1 VKKALSFP
9 LLLVGVALVAIGAY
23 SANQAIDGKAQIR
36 DGLTAANVTTPG
48 DASIPNARVDDAATA
63 RSMAQWIDGTMAK
76 ATDGRN
82 WNQIGHYLTATG
94 TDTDDVAQAAIG
106 PNGQPTVNPLRQ
118 VAFEASTG
126 STSLNTS
133 VLAFKVA
140 DLTLIMGAVMAL
152 LGLGTVGAGLAMT
165 GLSLATVSRR
175 AHLPHPH
182 LHRA

>member
-1 VKKALSFP
+1 MKKALSFP
-9 LLLVGVALVAIGAY
+9 LLLVGIALVAIGGY
-23 SANQAIDGKAQIR
+23 SMNQALDGKAQVR
-36 DGLTAANVTTPG
+36 DGLTAANVTTPS

-76 ATDGRN
+76 ATNGRN
-82 WNQIGHYLTATG
+82 WNEVGHYLTAAG
-94 TDTDDVAQAAIG
+94 TDTDDVTQAAIG
-106 PNGQPTVNPLRQ
+106 ADGQPTVNPLRQ

-126 STSLNTS
+126 STGLNTS

-152 LGLGTVGAGLAMT
+152 LGLGTAGMGLAMT

-175 AHLPHPH
+175 VHVPHPH